1 MKMAPGPGVIFHYI
15 EYHLLSNVGIVLLL
29 RGFCIKIM
37 DTSYTPV
44 PYDFRETIEE
54 EIVKKSLGKIFF
66 WAEGQ
71 QVDEHSGR
79 VDKLEDIPG
88 KGMFVTLDSGVQIR
102 IDRIITLF
110 GKPGAAFDE
119 YDAFANQCLSCTA
132 GVPL

>member
-1 MKMAPGPGVIFHYI
+1 
-15 EYHLLSNVGIVLLL
+15 
-29 RGFCIKIM
+29 M

-54 EIVKKSLGKIFF
+54 AIAKQSSGKIFF
-66 WAEGQ
+66 WNEAQ
-71 QVDEHSGR
+71 KVDELAGR
-79 VDKLEDIPG
+79 IEKLEDLQG
-88 KGMFVTLDSGVQIR
+88 RGMFITLDSGSQVR

>member
-1 MKMAPGPGVIFHYI
+1 
-15 EYHLLSNVGIVLLL
+15 
-29 RGFCIKIM
+29 M

-54 EIVKKSLGKIFF
+54 AISKQSSGKVFY
-66 WAEGQ
+66 WNENQ
-71 QVDEHSGR
+71 KVDEQAGKVER
-79 VDKLEDIPG
+79 LEEIQG
-88 KGMFVTLDSGVQIR
+88 KGMFITMDSGAQIR

>member
-1 MKMAPGPGVIFHYI
+1 
-15 EYHLLSNVGIVLLL
+15 
-29 RGFCIKIM
+29 M

-44 PYDFRETIEE
+44 PYDCRETIEE
-54 EIVKKSLGKIFF
+54 EISKKSHGKIFF
-66 WAEGQ
+66 WADGQ
-71 QVDEHSGR
+71 KVDEQTGR
-79 VDKLEDIPG
+79 IERLEDIPD
-88 KGMFVTLDSGVQIR
+88 KGMFITLDSGAQIR

>member
-1 MKMAPGPGVIFHYI
+1 
-15 EYHLLSNVGIVLLL
+15 
-29 RGFCIKIM
+29 M
-37 DTSYTPV
+37 DNSYTPV

-54 EIVKKSLGKIFF
+54 AIAKKSQGKIFF
-66 WAEGQ
+66 WSDEQ
-71 QVDEHSGR
+71 KVDEQSGR
-79 VDKLEDIPG
+79 IQKLEDIPG
-88 KGMFVTLDSGVQIR
+88 RGMFITMDSGTQIR

>member
-1 MKMAPGPGVIFHYI
+1 
-15 EYHLLSNVGIVLLL
+15 
-29 RGFCIKIM
+29 M

-54 EIVKKSLGKIFF
+54 EISKKTHGKIFF

-71 QVDEHSGR
+71 KVDEHVGR
-79 VDKLEDIPG
+79 IEKLEDIEG
-88 KGMFVTLDSGVQIR
+88 RGMFITLDSGAQIR

-119 YDAFANQCLSCTA
+119 YDAFANQCLACTA

>member
-1 MKMAPGPGVIFHYI
+1 
-15 EYHLLSNVGIVLLL
+15 
-29 RGFCIKIM
+29 M

-44 PYDFRETIEE
+44 PYDFRETIEDA
-54 EIVKKSLGKIFF
+54 ILKQSSGKVFY
-66 WAEGQ
+66 WNEDQ
-71 QVDEHSGR
+71 KVDDQAGKVEL
-79 VDKLEDIPG
+79 LEDIPG
-88 KGMFVTLDSGVQIR
+88 KGMFITMDSGAQVR

>member
-1 MKMAPGPGVIFHYI
+1 
-15 EYHLLSNVGIVLLL
+15 
-29 RGFCIKIM
+29 M

-44 PYDFRETIEE
+44 PYDCREIIEE
-54 EIVKKSLGKIFF
+54 EISKKSQGKIFF

-71 QVDEHSGR
+71 KVDEQTGR
-79 VDKLEDIPG
+79 IEGLEDIPG
-88 KGMFVTLDSGVQIR
+88 KGMFIMLDSGAQIR

-132 GVPL
+132 GVPLQ

>member
-1 MKMAPGPGVIFHYI
+1 
-15 EYHLLSNVGIVLLL
+15 
-29 RGFCIKIM
+29 M

-54 EIVKKSLGKIFF
+54 AIVKQSSGKVFY
-66 WAEGQ
+66 WNENQ
-71 QVDEHSGR
+71 KVDEQAGK
-79 VDKLEDIPG
+79 VDRLEDIPG
-88 KGMFVTLDSGVQIR
+88 RGMFITMDSGYQIR

-110 GKPGAAFDE
+110 GRPGAAFDE

>member
-1 MKMAPGPGVIFHYI
+1 MAPGPGVIFHYI

-29 RGFCIKIM
+29 RGFFIKIM

-54 EIVKKSLGKIFF
+54 EIVKKSQGKIFF
-66 WAEGQ
+66 WADGQ
-71 QVDEHSGR
+71 QVDECSGT

-88 KGMFVTLDSGVQIR
+88 KGMFITLDSGVQIR

>member
-1 MKMAPGPGVIFHYI
+1 
-15 EYHLLSNVGIVLLL
+15 
-29 RGFCIKIM
+29 M
-37 DTSYTPV
+37 DTSYAPV

-54 EIVKKSLGKIFF
+54 AISKQSSGKVFY
-66 WAEGQ
+66 WNEDQ
-71 QVDEHSGR
+71 KVDEQAGKVER
-79 VDKLEDIPG
+79 LEDIPG
-88 KGMFVTLDSGVQIR
+88 RGMFITMDSGAQIR